1 MFERGDRAVPGE
13 RAGVTARQLAG
24 FQRDGEDLTLA
35 HTQLNAA
42 ADQPRVQRVVAGIE
56 TQVRVRRHPRHP
68 PAIGVRRRG
77 RQWRHHGVFLDEPV
91 DRTAAQ
97 RLCTRGLGRVSNH
110 ASSRSWR
117 SSSLAKRRP
126 GSKLFSMTS
135 CRRSTTRLASGSR
148 GSQKCQPTRSQDH
161 TRAIASF
168 TLWDKYAVGTATLSP
183 IVYYWGTNLANA
195 ALLTPVARRDREEL
209 RQAWT
214 VSRARAVGVGLLS
227 PLAYVL
233 IRYALARAPVSYVA
247 PAREGSI
254 VVGSLLCGVPA
265 ALTVL
270 PTEAP
275 LSTA

>member
-1 MFERGDRAVPGE
+1 MH
-13 RAGVTARQLAG
+13 AGVGARVEPRVESQLAVELVG
-24 FQRDGEDLTLA
+24 Q
-35 HTQLNAA
+35 AA
-42 ADQPRVQRVVAGIE
+42 A
-56 TQVRVRRHPRHP
+56 
-68 PAIGVRRRG
+68 
-77 RQWRHHGVFLDEPV
+77 
-91 DRTAAQ
+91 
-97 RLCTRGLGRVSNH
+97 RLEALLHEVLQALNHTLGLRI
-110 ASSRSWR
+110 
-117 SSSLAKRRP
+117 P
-126 GSKLFSMTS
+126 
-135 CRRSTTRLASGSR
+135 RLAE
-148 GSQKCQPTRSQDH
+148 CQPTRSQDH

-195 ALLTPVARRDREEL
+195 ALLTPMARRDREEL